1 MFYLCCVLHQTLS
14 QQGRH
19 RLQLLLSLP
28 DVGVQLEDFLQVAAG
43 GQVVLAEM
51 RGNREARLK
60 TPDDLNAR
68 LKPRCGCLAAPVNP
82 CEPGLVC
89 KRPSCCWAPAAAQ
102 SHSPLWPPQS
112 DSPSGSRWLWMAAKT
127 LSFRQTCQ
135 YLVSERE
142 RL

>member
-60 TPDDLNAR
+60 TRRPQCKTETQMR
-68 LKPRCGCLAAPVNP
+68 MFSSTCKPL
-82 CEPGLVC
+82 
-89 KRPSCCWAPAAAQ
+89 
-102 SHSPLWPPQS
+102 
-112 DSPSGSRWLWMAAKT
+112 
-127 LSFRQTCQ
+127 
-135 YLVSERE
+135 
-142 RL
+142 